1 VSEMKLIMEN
11 WRSYREEQNNN
22 IILTEIRAED
32 WLQKLKLAILWAAAK
47 KGGGT
52 LAKEFVTEL
61 GPEAAEAA
69 ATWAMAIPG
78 IGTMI
83 AGPLAV
89 MKTGKVAMKGILTGA
104 EVAKATWDMAKL
116 AADDYVGADDDK
128 IGKNPLAKLFNIDD
142 PMEVPIA
149 EDFLNNFAG
158 LMLKY
163 LRDNPD
169 QDIDPDT
176 FAEITLANYINNKGY
191 MKNAEPPAGG
201 GAGGG
206 ANLEEKSKRTLK

>member
-1 VSEMKLIMEN
+1 MGEMKLIMEN
-11 WRSYREEQNNN
+11 WRSYCEEQNNN

-32 WLQKLKLAILWAAAK
+32 WVQQLKNAIVWAAIR

-52 LAKEFVTEL
+52 FAKEFVREI

-69 ATWAMAIPG
+69 VLWAAAIPA
-78 IGTMI
+78 IGSFI
-83 AGPLAV
+83 AAPLAAL
-89 MKTGKVAMKGILTGA
+89 KTGKVAMKGLLTGA
-104 EVAKATWDMAKL
+104 EVAKATWDIAKM
-116 AADDYVGADDDK
+116 AADDYVGIDDDK

-163 LRDNPD
+163 LKDNPD

-176 FAEITLANYINNKGY
+176 FAELTLANYINNKGY
-191 MKNAEPPAGG
+191 MKNVEPPRGG
-201 GAGGG
+201 VAGG
-206 ANLEEKSKRTLK
+206 ANLEEESKRTLK